1 MNGCDPGLVPMRRF
15 STVLARELEHI
26 LKARNRKAP
35 PEEIAGA
42 EAAAQAGKMRLKA
55 LALSGGG
62 IRSATFNLGII
73 QALCERRLLK
83 CFDYLSTVS
92 GGGYIGSWLSAQI
105 QYLKDVDKVQVALSP
120 TDAHG
125 RPKPN
130 EDKSI
135 EFLRQYSNYLTPR
148 KGPLSIDTLA
158 AVATYVRNFIV
169 IQSTLITLI
178 IAILLV
184 PRVLDFLVQV
194 LPARAWEGA
203 YFSRA
208 GWTGLLL
215 VGVSLAGIWF
225 NIRAGPA
232 SRTARTPFVVWMVI
246 VPALLGAFAI
256 SIALPRT
263 SIFPWKPF
271 WLLVL
276 AYAVLSAMLALLPAT
291 RKWRRPWRRESSV
304 PRDKPSAL
312 RLEDRSTWI
321 RFWQA
326 FWIFVFAFAA
336 GTCGLLSLWLLQD
349 LMKGMHEDAALFA
362 VSVAPF
368 LTLQVF
374 ALVVVIH
381 LGLVGRVFDYQV
393 HEWWSHYGAWVIE
406 VTVWAGGAAVVAVYG
421 PRLFEWAVQFGHQ
434 AIVAAGGAI
443 WVITTLWGVLKGA
456 SPSTSGTETTWAE
469 RLLPL
474 APYVF
479 IFGLALALAAAI
491 HPGLTT
497 GGVAVAAFLV
507 FCALHLVLS
516 LRLDVNLFSLHGFY
530 RNRLTRCYLGGARMG
545 LDGSR
550 KRKPHPF
557 TGFDPRDDI
566 ELQRLAEVRIATDGE
581 DRTVVEQRA
590 IRPYHLINTTLNI
603 NAGKNVASQQRKAAS
618 FFFSPLYCGFEFPE
632 PENPKPTV
640 GFMNTEAYMRD
651 SRGLGAAAS
660 RGAMLGSAMAVS
672 GAALNPNGAFHISR
686 PVAFLLTLF
695 NVRLGRWC
703 PNPAH
708 FPVPK
713 RQAPRLGGW
722 VMVRELFA
730 LTDAESAYV
739 YLSDGGHFDNL
750 GVYELV
756 RRRTRLI
763 VAIDCGEDA
772 DGRFDDIADTIR
784 KCYID
789 FGARITLDVGDL
801 AKLPHAVDPKTGA
814 PADPLAALCKAHFV
828 EGKIEYPA
836 LEGAPSFTG
845 TLVLVKP
852 TLTAQLFK
860 EAPDLLNYY
869 LSDAKFP
876 QQSTTDQWFNEAQF
890 ESYRK
895 LGYLIGVRLLKDF
908 KVGDEPLAQ
917 HLSPAPEFTIGRP

>member
-1 MNGCDPGLVPMRRF
+1 MDRCDPGLAPMRRF
-15 STVLARELEHI
+15 STVLARELEHL
-26 LKARNRKAP
+26 LKARNGPGPSK
-35 PEEIAGA
+35 EIAGA
-42 EAAAQAGKMRLKA
+42 KAAAHAEEMRLKA

-62 IRSATFNLGII
+62 IRSATFCLGII
-73 QALCERRLLK
+73 QALCERGLLK

-105 QYLKDVDKVQVALSP
+105 HHLKGVDRVQAALSP
-120 TDAHG
+120 TDAQG
-125 RPKPN
+125 LKPN

-135 EFLRQYSNYLTPR
+135 EFLRRYSNYLTPR
-148 KGPLSIDTLA
+148 NGPLSIDTLG

-169 IQSTLITLI
+169 TQSTLITLI

-184 PRVLDFLVQV
+184 PRVLDFVVQV
-194 LPARAWEGA
+194 LPARTWEGA

-225 NIRAGPA
+225 NIRASPT
-232 SRTARTPFVVWMVI
+232 SRTARTPFVVWVVI
-246 VPALLGAFAI
+246 VPAVFGAFAI
-256 SIALPRT
+256 SVALAKAT
-263 SIFPWKPF
+263 TFPWTPF

-276 AYAVLSAMLALLPAT
+276 AYAVFSAMLALLPAT
-291 RKWRRPWRRESSV
+291 RN
-304 PRDKPSAL
+304 KPSAL
-312 RLEDRSTWI
+312 RVEDRSTWI
-321 RFWQA
+321 RFRQA

-336 GTCGLLSLWLLQD
+336 STCGLLALWLLQD
-349 LMKGMHEDAALFA
+349 LMKGMYDDAALFA
-362 VSVAPF
+362 VSIAPF

-381 LGLVGRVFDYQV
+381 LGLAGRVFDYQV
-393 HEWWSHYGAWVIE
+393 HEWWSNYGAWVVE
-406 VTVWAGGAAVVAVYG
+406 VTVWAGGAAAVAVYG
-421 PRLFEWAVQFGHQ
+421 PRLFEWAVQLGHQ
-434 AIVAAGGAI
+434 AIVAAGGAVWI
-443 WVITTLWGVLKGA
+443 ITTLWGVLKGA
-456 SPSTSGTETTWAE
+456 SPTTSGTKTTWVE

-479 IFGLALALAAAI
+479 IFGLALVLAAAI
-491 HPGLTT
+491 HPGMTT

-507 FCALHLVLS
+507 FSAGHLLLS

-530 RNRLTRCYLGGARMG
+530 RNRLTRCYLGGARMS
-545 LDGSR
+545 LEAQ
-550 KRKPHPF
+550 KRRRPHPF
-557 TGFDPRDDI
+557 TGFDPKDDI
-566 ELQRLAEVRIATDGE
+566 ELQRLAEVKIPIEGKTPLEWERLA
-581 DRTVVEQRA
+581 V
-590 IRPYHLINTTLNI
+590 RPYHLINTTLNI

-618 FFFSPLYCGFEFPE
+618 FFFSPMYCGFEFPE
-632 PENPKPTV
+632 PENPNPTV

-651 SRGLGAAAS
+651 TRGLGAAAS

-708 FPVPK
+708 FPVPR

-722 VMVRELFA
+722 VMLRELLA

-756 RRRTRLI
+756 RRRTHLI
-763 VAIDCGEDA
+763 IAIDCGEDA
-772 DGRFDDIADTIR
+772 DSRFDDIAETIR

-789 FGARITLDVGDL
+789 FGARITLDLGGL
-801 AKLPHAVDPKTGA
+801 EKPPHAVDPKTGA
-814 PADPLAALCKAHFV
+814 PVDPLAALCKAHFV
-828 EGKIEYPA
+828 EGTIEYPA
-836 LEGAPSFTG
+836 LQGGNAFTG
-845 TLVLVKP
+845 RLVLVKP

-869 LSDAKFP
+869 LSNTEFP
-876 QQSTTDQWFNEAQF
+876 QQSTTDQWFDEAQF

-895 LGYLIGVRLLKDF
+895 LGYLIGHRLLKDF
-908 KVGDEPLAQ
+908 KVGGQPLT
-917 HLSPAPEFTIGRP
+917 EFLLERP

>member
-1 MNGCDPGLVPMRRF
+1 MRRF
-15 STVLARELEHI
+15 STVFARELEHI
-26 LKARNRKAP
+26 RKARNGQAPRGEITGAKAAGQA
-35 PEEIAGA
+35 EEM
-42 EAAAQAGKMRLKA
+42 KLKA

-62 IRSATFNLGII
+62 IRSATFCLGII
-73 QALCERRLLK
+73 QALCERGLLK

-105 QYLKDVDKVQVALSP
+105 HHLKDIDKVQAALSP
-120 TDAHG
+120 TDKHG

-135 EFLRQYSNYLTPR
+135 EFLRQYSNYLTPH

-169 IQSTLITLI
+169 TQSTLITLI

-194 LPARAWEGA
+194 LPARTWEGA
-203 YFSRA
+203 YFSCA

-225 NIRAGPA
+225 NVRASPA
-232 SRTARTPFVVWMVI
+232 SRTARTPFVVWVVI
-246 VPALLGAFAI
+246 VPAFLGAFAI
-256 SIALPRT
+256 SIALAKT
-263 SIFPWKPF
+263 SIFPWKPLL
-271 WLLVL
+271 LLVL
-276 AYAVLSAMLALLPAT
+276 AYATLSAMLALLPAT
-291 RKWRRPWRRESSV
+291 RQWRRPWRRESSV
-304 PRDKPSAL
+304 PHGKPSAL

-326 FWIFVFAFAA
+326 FWIFVFAFVA
-336 GTCGLLSLWLLQD
+336 GACGLLSLWLLQD
-349 LMKGMHEDAALFA
+349 LMKGMYEDAAPFA

-393 HEWWSHYGAWVIE
+393 HEWWSNYGAWVIE
-406 VTVWAGGAAVVAVYG
+406 VTVWAGGAAAVAVYG
-421 PRLFEWAVQFGHQ
+421 PRLFEWAVQLGHQ
-434 AIVAAGGAI
+434 AIVAAGGAVWI
-443 WVITTLWGVLKGA
+443 ITTLWGVLKGA
-456 SPSTSGTETTWAE
+456 SPSTSGTKTTWVE
-469 RLLPL
+469 LFLPL

-479 IFGLALALAAAI
+479 IFGLALALAAVI

-507 FCALHLVLS
+507 FSAAHLVLS

-530 RNRLTRCYLGGARMG
+530 RNRLTRCYLGGARMS
-545 LDGSR
+545 LEAPKR
-550 KRKPHPF
+550 RKPHPF

-566 ELQRLAEVRIATDGE
+566 ELQRLAEVKIPIEGKEPPEWER
-581 DRTVVEQRA
+581 RA

-632 PENPKPTV
+632 PENSNPTA
-640 GFMNTEAYMRD
+640 GFMHTEAYMRD
-651 SRGLGAAAS
+651 TRGLGATAS

-672 GAALNPNGAFHISR
+672 GAALNPNGAFHVSR

-708 FPVPK
+708 FPVAK

-756 RRRTRLI
+756 RRRARLV
-763 VAIDCGEDA
+763 VAVDCGEDA
-772 DGRFDDIADTIR
+772 DGRFDDIAETIR

-789 FGARITLDVGDL
+789 FGARITLDVGEL
-801 AKLPHAVDPKTGA
+801 AKSPHAVDPKTGA
-814 PADPLAALCKAHFV
+814 PLDPLAALCKVHFA
-828 EGKIEYPA
+828 EGTIEYPA
-836 LEGAPSFTG
+836 LEGAPAFTG

-852 TLTAQLFK
+852 TLTAQIFK

-869 LSDAKFP
+869 LSNAEFP

-895 LGYLIGVRLLKDF
+895 LGYLIGGRLLKDF
-908 KVGDEPLAQ
+908 KVDGQPLTKF
-917 HLSPAPEFTIGRP
+917 LLERP